1 MTDSAEQ
8 SRASVTTSEVYQVL
22 TSLVMHSEQV
32 RWSRLNTFLVSSSLF
47 VAAWAGVLASTN
59 PFPDK
64 KLLLVA
70 LCILGVVFGAL
81 WTRLGW
87 RSSEYLDDFHQKAFK
102 MESQFPDGI
111 PRPFHLSENRR
122 GTVRKGTEKFTSSK
136 WLVAAIPFSFSIFFL
151 VLAFLSCR
159 LTP

>member
-1 MTDSAEQ
+1 MIDPAEQ
-8 SRASVTTSEVYQVL
+8 SPSSVPVADVYQIL

-32 RWSRLNTFLVSSSLF
+32 RWNRLNTFLVISSLS
-47 VAAWAGVLASTN
+47 VAAWAGVLAATY
-59 PFPDK
+59 PFPYN

-70 LCILGVVFGAL
+70 LCILGVVLGAL

-87 RSSEYLDDFHQKAFK
+87 RSSEYLDDFHQKAFEI
-102 MESQFPDGI
+102 ESQFPDGI

-136 WLVAAIPFSFSIFFL
+136 WLVAAIPFSFSVFFL